1 MKKLLVG
8 LLALA
13 LVLGLCACGSKSASN
28 PNLLKADD
36 CEALYLG
43 AQLHQDYDGDDAI
56 ALKFAVANNGE
67 EAASFAWTFVYDIL
81 QDGAELDFSTIF
93 VSEDSYDTL
102 SDSYLEDIAPG
113 ETQEVILTHKLNDLT
128 TPVEMHFTN
137 LAGKSIGKLTIDPAQ
152 LARAEQAA
160 SSGSNAAQPS
170 GSKAPANTGD
180 DAPLG
185 EIEFDEYAVTYLGG
199 EITVDADGNDTVVL
213 NFDYVNKDTNDGSFG
228 WSVYYTVLQGGAEL
242 ESNNIYIND
251 NFDCLSDNIW
261 VEIAPGETAP
271 ATITYVLENRT
282 DPVIVEFTDL
292 FDSKV
297 ETLEIDLAALPVA
310 QQPEPKPETEE
321 TGFSAEFAQ
330 IYSGD
335 WHGVAEFYDC
345 TGDFSDNNGGQCD
358 ILARL
363 VFDEA
368 GVCIPYVR
376 LALSSPEADNFSEMI
391 VGYDEEYECMT
402 FSGMLSG
409 REFGGEESF
418 IEVSDNGALY
428 IAVATIDDPDH
439 VFKLVGCLRRLDEAW
454 DYDVDY
460 PYLVQDAVNFY
471 KGKDF
476 FDRVKLFD
484 CDPALVP
491 EMGGTPGGNDANA
504 AANTSAAAEGIVE
517 LQTLIDFKQWLNEV
531 NCYETQFYKPT
542 FEECIE
548 QMGCPG
554 SKLAE
559 SEWTDTQ
566 QKYKW
571 QTEDGKDNICMV
583 IRLDDEGV
591 WRWHSISWTSG
602 VNG

>member
-1 MKKLLVG
+1 MKKFLAG
-8 LLALA
+8 LLAL
-13 LVLGLCACGSKSASN
+13 VLMLSLCACGGKSASN
-28 PNLLKADD
+28 PNLIKADD

-43 AQLHQDYDGDDAI
+43 SQLHQDYDGDDAI
-56 ALKFAVANNGE
+56 ALKFAVVNKGE

-81 QDGAELDFSTIF
+81 QDGAELDFATIF

-113 ETQEVILTHKLNDLT
+113 ETREVCLTHKLNDLT
-128 TPVEMHFTN
+128 TPVEVNFMN
-137 LAGKSIGKLTIDPAQ
+137 ISGKSIGKLTIDPAQ
-152 LARAEQAA
+152 LERAEQAA
-160 SSGSNAAQPS
+160 SSGSDAAQPS
-170 GSKAPANTGD
+170 GGETPVDTGS

-185 EIEFDEYAVTYLGG
+185 EIEFNEYAVTYLGG

-213 NFDYVNKDTNDGSFG
+213 NFDYVNKDTNAGSFG
-228 WSVYYTVLQGGAEL
+228 WSVYYTALQGGTEL
-242 ESNNIYIND
+242 VANNVYINE

-261 VEIAPGETAP
+261 VEIAPVETAP
-271 ATITYVLENRT
+271 ATITYALENLT

-292 FDSKV
+292 FDTKV
-297 ETLEIDLAALPVA
+297 ETIEIDLSTLPVA
-310 QQPEPKPETEE
+310 EQPEPEA

-330 IYSGD
+330 IYGGD
-335 WHGVAEFYDC
+335 WHGTAEFYEC
-345 TGDFSDNNGGQCD
+345 TGDFDDNNGNQCD

-363 VFDEA
+363 VFDEE
-368 GVCIPYVR
+368 GGCIPYVR
-376 LALSSPEADNFSEMI
+376 LALSSPEADNFSEMV
-391 VGYDEEYECMT
+391 VGYDEAYDCMT
-402 FSGMLSG
+402 FTGMLAG

-418 IEVSDNGALY
+418 IEIADNGALY
-428 IAVATIDDPDH
+428 ICIATIDDPDN
-439 VFKLVGCLRRLDEAW
+439 VFKIIGCLRRLDEAW

-460 PYLVQDAVNFY
+460 PYLIQEAVNFY

-476 FDRVKLFD
+476 FDRVELFD

-491 EMGGTPGGNDANA
+491 EMGGAPSGNDTGASA
-504 AANTSAAAEGIVE
+504 DAGSAAAEGIVE
-517 LQTLIDFKQWLNEV
+517 LQTLIDFKIWLDEV
-531 NCYETQFYKPT
+531 NCYETQYYKPT

-554 SKLAE
+554 SKLKE